1 MLDIKEEVQLHTKL
15 ERLTTFEGL
24 QVGDK
29 VTTITFAGFKTF
41 EFMGYDP
48 RLANGKY
55 RFNYAY
61 FLDSFGRTKVE
72 RWYIDCLSKEEIY
85 KGYDTLFVKIVE
97 LSLLRR
103 RLLDLRKNIPLEECY
118 PNQDDSL
125 KLNLNDIR
133 HIQQESD
140 VVMGETLA
148 STPAD
153 GLSLEE
159 AFALYIAAM
168 KWAEGD
174 QFFRQGDDSD
184 KPVEL

>member
-1 MLDIKEEVQLHTKL
+1 MPDINEEIQVTDKL

-24 QVGDK
+24 QAGDK
-29 VTTITFAGFKTF
+29 VTRITFAGFKTF

-48 RLANGKY
+48 TLANGKY

-72 RWYIDCLSKEEIY
+72 RWYIDCLAKEEIY
-85 KGYDTLFVKIVE
+85 KGYDTLFVKIME
-97 LSLLRR
+97 YSLLRE
-103 RLLDLRKNIPLEECY
+103 RLLDIRKSIPLEECHS
-118 PNQDDSL
+118 NRNDSL

-148 STPAD
+148 SIPAD

-159 AFALYIAAM
+159 AFDLYIAAM

-174 QFFRQGDDSD
+174 QFFRQEGGSD
-184 KPVEL
+184 KSEEL